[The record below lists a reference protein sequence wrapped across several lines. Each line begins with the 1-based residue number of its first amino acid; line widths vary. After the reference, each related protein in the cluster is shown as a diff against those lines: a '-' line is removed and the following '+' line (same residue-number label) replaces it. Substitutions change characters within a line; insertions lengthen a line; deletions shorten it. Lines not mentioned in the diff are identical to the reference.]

1 MVDFNAEA
9 TTSTPIPNLIKI
21 VILEKRYNLFEA
33 VEKYL
38 GRHYQNIE
46 VETYEIKAR
55 LNLLFFELQ
64 ALFKRKLSVEE
75 YDKLIEDLVKDDFE
89 TIQKT
94 IFLINHYLDEWNVIK
109 IDTRKKYDST
119 DIETENREKNL

>member
-64 ALFKRKLSVEE
+64 ALFKRKLSDEE
-75 YDKLIEDLVKDDFE
+75 YNKLIEDLQKDDFE
-89 TIQKT
+89 TIKKT

-119 DIETENREKNL
+119 DIETENKEKNL

>member
-64 ALFKRKLSVEE
+64 AIFKRKLDESI
-75 YDKLIEDLVKDDFE
+75 YNKLIEDLGKDDFE
-89 TIQKT
+89 TIQNT

-119 DIETENREKNL
+119 DIETENKEKNL